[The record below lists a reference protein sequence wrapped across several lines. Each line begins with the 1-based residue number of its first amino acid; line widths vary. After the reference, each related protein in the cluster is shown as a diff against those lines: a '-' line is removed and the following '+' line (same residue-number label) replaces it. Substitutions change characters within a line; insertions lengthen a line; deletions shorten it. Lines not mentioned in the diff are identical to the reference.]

1 MQYLIRLVQV
11 HESFRVPE
19 IRALAVLAG
28 VDIQIVHY
36 NDQTPFCIVDI
47 PSEAGARA
55 FISRSILSHG
65 IYELWASGSDEE
77 ALREAAKNRGMNKP
91 AYKNVSFGF
100 FVDSFQGKSSPQRV
114 RDLVESFSFLAFDGP
129 IKLNSPELELC
140 IFEEYE
146 RHNPSPRMMYLGRF
160 VGKSDRE
167 TVLKFDLKKRRYISR
182 TSMDAEL
189 SLVAANLTL
198 AGPGKLMYDP
208 FVGTGSFAVTCSHFG
223 AMAFG
228 SDLDGRS
235 IRGSHDR
242 NLHSNFVQYGLQNN
256 LLDNFIADL
265 TNSPLRL
272 GRYINGIICD
282 PPYGVREGPKVL
294 GYRYDRQTSP
304 ILRDGIAAHLQ
315 DGYIPPKRPYGFD
328 DLMQDV
334 LEFGY
339 STLVDQGRLSLW
351 MPTADEDA
359 TELALPTHPG
369 FELVSVCVQQF
380 TKWARRLLTYERRPG
395 YEVATNRTSQ
405 RERSG
410 GKNANDLNPFRKKV
424 QNKNVVAV
432 FTRC

>member
-1 MQYLIRLVQV
+1 
-11 HESFRVPE
+11 
-19 IRALAVLAG
+19 
-28 VDIQIVHY
+28 
-36 NDQTPFCIVDI
+36 
-47 PSEAGARA
+47 
-55 FISRSILSHG
+55 
-65 IYELWASGSDEE
+65 
-77 ALREAAKNRGMNKP
+77 MNLP

-100 FVDSFQGKSSPQRV
+100 FVDSFQAKSSPQRT
-114 RDLVESFSFLAFDGP
+114 RELVESFSFFAFDGP

-146 RHNPSPRMMYLGRF
+146 MGSSAPRMMYLGRLI
-160 VGKSDRE
+160 GKSDRD
-167 TVLKFDLKKRRYISR
+167 TVPRFDLKKRRYISR
-182 TSMDAEL
+182 TSMNAEL

-242 NLHSNFVQYGLQNN
+242 NLRSNFVQYGLQNN

-265 TNSPLRL
+265 THSPLRL
-272 GRYINGIICD
+272 GRYIHGIICD

-294 GYRYDRQTSP
+294 GYRHDREAAP
-304 ILRDGIAAHLQ
+304 VFRDGVAAHLR

-328 DLMQDV
+328 ALMQDV

-339 STLVDQGRLSLW
+339 STLVDHGRLSLW

-359 TELALPTHPG
+359 TELDLPTHPG

-395 YEVATNRTSQ
+395 HEFATRRTSHI
-405 RERSG
+405 
-410 GKNANDLNPFRKKV
+410 GKSTGRNANDLNPFRKKV
-424 QNKNVVAV
+424 RHTNVTDGTS
-432 FTRC
+432 FFMRC